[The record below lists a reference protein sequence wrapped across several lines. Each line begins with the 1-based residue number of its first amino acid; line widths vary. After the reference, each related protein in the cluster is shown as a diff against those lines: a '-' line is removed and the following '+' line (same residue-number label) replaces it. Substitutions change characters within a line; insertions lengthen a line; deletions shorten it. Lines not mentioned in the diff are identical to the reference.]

1 MASKI
6 AWVLAAA
13 AVAALPG
20 CASDEL
26 AAGEVLVVS
35 QVEVTPPGAGLRV
48 GGTRQLTAVPKT
60 ASGIPVPN
68 RPVAWSSADP
78 GIATVSEDGM
88 VTAVGLGSTDI
99 TARVDQATGSAE
111 VSVSRTP
118 VAQVVVQPASITLK
132 IGENR
137 KLEVSVRSDE
147 GEALTGRTVT
157 FVSDNAAIATVSATG
172 VVTAIRAGQTVI
184 RARSEGKEA
193 RSDVTVLARPAVRL
207 AFATQPA
214 DAGVGATLAP
224 IRVAVQDEVGST
236 VTTSTASVTV
246 SLDRNPGGATLSG
259 TRTVNASGGVAT
271 FSNLRIDKAG
281 SGYTLRATSGSLSP
295 AISNQFDITGGGDG
309 GDDDDDDGGTSAT
322 VLVITTQPSAD
333 ATSGDKFKRQPV
345 VQLRDASGDDISE
358 AGVAVTA
365 SLVGSGGKLDG
376 KVTVSTNDKGEARYS
391 DLRITGTGTFR
402 IRFSASGLSPVTS
415 SEITVTGKDDDD

>member
-1 MASKI
+1 MVSKI

-13 AVAALPG
+13 ALAALPG

-26 AAGEVLVVS
+26 AAGEVLAVS
-35 QVEVTPPGAGLRV
+35 QVEISPPGTGLRV

-68 RPVAWSSADP
+68 RPVEWSSADP
-78 GIATVSEDGM
+78 GIATVSEAGM
-88 VTAVGLGSTDI
+88 VTAVGLGSTEI
-99 TARVDQATGSAE
+99 TARVDQATGRAE

-118 VAQVVVQPASITLK
+118 VGQVVVQPASATLK
-132 IGENR
+132 IGETR
-137 KLEVSVRSDE
+137 QLVVSVRSDD

-157 FVSDNAAIATVSATG
+157 FVSDNAAIATVSSTG
-172 VVTAIRAGQTVI
+172 VVRAIGAGQTVI

-214 DAGVGATLAP
+214 DAAAGATLAP

-236 VTTSTASVTV
+236 VTTSTASVTL

-259 TRTVNASGGVAT
+259 TRTVTASGGVAT

-295 AISNQFDITGGGDG
+295 AISNQFDITGNNGGDDD
-309 GDDDDDDGGTSAT
+309 DDDDDDGGTSAT
-322 VLVITTQPSAD
+322 VLVITTQPSGD
-333 ATSGDKFKRQPV
+333 AKSGDKFKQQPV
-345 VQLRDASGDDISE
+345 VQLRDGSGDDISD

-365 SLVGSGGKLDG
+365 SLVGSGGKLGG

-391 DLRITGTGTFR
+391 DLRITGKGTFR
-402 IRFSASGLSPVTS
+402 IRFSASGLTAVTS
-415 SEITVTGKDDDD
+415 SEITVKE

>member
-1 MASKI
+1 
-6 AWVLAAA
+6 
-13 AVAALPG
+13 
-20 CASDEL
+20 
-26 AAGEVLVVS
+26 
-35 QVEVTPPGAGLRV
+35 
-48 GGTRQLTAVPKT
+48 
-60 ASGIPVPN
+60 
-68 RPVAWSSADP
+68 
-78 GIATVSEDGM
+78 M

-99 TARVDQATGSAE
+99 TARVDQATGQAE

-118 VAQVVVQPASITLK
+118 VGQVVVQPASFTLK
-132 IGENR
+132 MGETR
-137 KLEVSVRSDE
+137 QLAVSVRSDD
-147 GEALTGRTVT
+147 GDVLTGRTVT
-157 FVSDNAAIATVSATG
+157 FVSDNAAIATVSSTG

-214 DAGVGATLAP
+214 DAAAGATLAP

-236 VTTSTASVTV
+236 VTTSTASVTL

-259 TRTVNASGGVAT
+259 TTTVSASGGVAT
-271 FSNLRIDKAG
+271 FSDLRIDKGG

-295 AISNQFDITGGGDG
+295 AISNQFDITGK
-309 GDDDDDDGGTSAT
+309 DDGGTGAT

-333 ATSGDKFKRQPV
+333 AKSGDKFKRQPV
-345 VQLRDASGDDISE
+345 VQLRDASGDDISD

-365 SLVGSGGKLDG
+365 SLVGSGGKLGG

-402 IRFSASGLSPVTS
+402 IRFSASGLTAVTS
-415 SEITVTGKDDDD
+415 SEITVKE

>member
-1 MASKI
+1 MVSKI

-13 AVAALPG
+13 ALAALPG

-35 QVEVTPPGAGLRV
+35 QVEITPPGAGLRV
-48 GGTRQLTAVPKT
+48 GGTRQLSAVPKT

-68 RPVAWSSADP
+68 RPVDWSSADP
-78 GIATVSEDGM
+78 GIATVSEAGM
-88 VTAVGLGSTDI
+88 VTAVGLGSTEI
-99 TARVDQATGSAE
+99 TARVDQATGRAE

-118 VAQVVVQPASITLK
+118 VGQVVVQPASATLK
-132 IGENR
+132 IGETR
-137 KLEVSVRSDE
+137 QLVVSVRSDD

-157 FVSDNAAIATVSATG
+157 FVSDNAAIATVSSTG
-172 VVTAIRAGQTVI
+172 VVRAIGAGQTVI

-214 DAGVGATLAP
+214 DAAAGATLAP

-236 VTTSTASVTV
+236 VTTSTASVTL

-259 TRTVNASGGVAT
+259 TRTVTASGGVAT

-295 AISNQFDITGGGDG
+295 AISDQFDITGNNGG
-309 GDDDDDDGGTSAT
+309 DDDDDGGTSAT
-322 VLVITTQPSAD
+322 VLVITTQPSGD
-333 ATSGDKFKRQPV
+333 AKSGDKFKRQPV
-345 VQLRDASGDDISE
+345 VQLRDASGDDISD

-365 SLVGSGGKLDG
+365 SLVGSGGKLGG

-402 IRFSASGLSPVTS
+402 IRFSASGLTGVTS
-415 SEITVTGKDDDD
+415 SEITVKE

>member
-1 MASKI
+1 MVSKI

-13 AVAALPG
+13 ALAALPG

-48 GGTRQLTAVPKT
+48 GGTQQLTAVPKT

-68 RPVAWSSADP
+68 RPVDWSSADP
-78 GIATVSEDGM
+78 GIATVSEAGM

-99 TARVDQATGSAE
+99 MARVDQATGRAE
-111 VSVSRTP
+111 VNVSRTP
-118 VAQVVVQPASITLK
+118 VGQVVVQPASFTLEM
-132 IGENR
+132 GETR
-137 KLEVSVRSDE
+137 QLAVSVRSDD

-157 FVSDNAAIATVSATG
+157 FVSDNAAIATVSSAG
-172 VVTAIRAGQTVI
+172 VVTAIGAGQTVI

-214 DAGVGATLAP
+214 DAAAGATLAP

-236 VTTSTASVTV
+236 VTTSTASVTM

-259 TRTVNASGGVAT
+259 TRTVTASGGVAT

-295 AISNQFDITGGGDG
+295 TISNQFDITGNNGG
-309 GDDDDDDGGTSAT
+309 DDDDDGGTSAT
-322 VLVITTQPSAD
+322 VLVITTQPSGD
-333 ATSGDKFKRQPV
+333 AKSGDKFKRQPV
-345 VQLRDASGDDISE
+345 VQLRDASGDDISD

-365 SLVGSGGKLDG
+365 SLVGSGGKLGG

-402 IRFSASGLSPVTS
+402 IRFSASGLTAVTS
-415 SEITVTGKDDDD
+415 SEITVKE

>member
-1 MASKI
+1 MVSKI

-13 AVAALPG
+13 ALAALPG

-35 QVEVTPPGAGLRV
+35 QVEITPPGAGLRV
-48 GGTRQLTAVPKT
+48 GGTRQLSAVPKT

-68 RPVAWSSADP
+68 RPVEWSSADP
-78 GIATVSEDGM
+78 GIATVSEAGM
-88 VTAVGLGSTDI
+88 VTAVGLGSTEI
-99 TARVDQATGSAE
+99 TARVDQATGRAE

-118 VAQVVVQPASITLK
+118 VGQVVVQPTSATLK
-132 IGENR
+132 IGETR
-137 KLEVSVRSDE
+137 QLAVSVRSDD

-157 FVSDNAAIATVSATG
+157 FVSDNAAIATVSSTG
-172 VVTAIRAGQTVI
+172 VVRAIGAGQTVI

-193 RSDVTVLARPAVRL
+193 RTDVTVLARPAVRL

-214 DAGVGATLAP
+214 DAAAGATLAP

-236 VTTSTASVTV
+236 VTTSTASVTL

-259 TRTVNASGGVAT
+259 TRTVTASGGVAT

-295 AISNQFDITGGGDG
+295 AISNQFDITGNNGG
-309 GDDDDDDGGTSAT
+309 DDDDDGGTSAT
-322 VLVITTQPSAD
+322 VLVITTQPSGD
-333 ATSGDKFKRQPV
+333 AKSGDKFKRQPV
-345 VQLRDASGDDISE
+345 VQLRDGSGDDISD

-365 SLVGSGGKLDG
+365 SLVGSGGKLGG

-402 IRFSASGLSPVTS
+402 IRFSASGLTAVTS
-415 SEITVTGKDDDD
+415 SEITVKE

>member
-1 MASKI
+1 MVSKI

-13 AVAALPG
+13 ALAALPG

-35 QVEVTPPGAGLRV
+35 HVEITPPGAGLRV
-48 GGTRQLTAVPKT
+48 GGTRQLSAVPKT

-68 RPVAWSSADP
+68 RPVDWSSADP
-78 GIATVSEDGM
+78 GIATVSEAGM
-88 VTAVGLGSTDI
+88 VTAVGLGSTEI
-99 TARVDQATGSAE
+99 TARVDQATGRAE

-118 VAQVVVQPASITLK
+118 VGQVVVQPASATLK
-132 IGENR
+132 IGETR
-137 KLEVSVRSDE
+137 QLVVSVRSDD

-157 FVSDNAAIATVSATG
+157 FVSDNAAIATVSSTG
-172 VVTAIRAGQTVI
+172 VVRAIGAGQTVI

-214 DAGVGATLAP
+214 DAAAGATLAP
-224 IRVAVQDEVGST
+224 IRVGVQDEVGST
-236 VTTSTASVTV
+236 VATSTASITL

-259 TRTVNASGGVAT
+259 TRTVTASGGVAT

-295 AISNQFDITGGGDG
+295 AISNQFDITGNNG
-309 GDDDDDDGGTSAT
+309 GDDNDGGTSAT
-322 VLVITTQPSAD
+322 VLVITTQPSGD
-333 ATSGDKFKRQPV
+333 AKSGDKFKRQPV
-345 VQLRDASGDDISE
+345 VQLRDASGDDISD
-358 AGVAVTA
+358 AGIAVTA
-365 SLVGSGGKLDG
+365 SLVGSGGKLGG

-402 IRFSASGLSPVTS
+402 IRFSASGLTAVTS
-415 SEITVTGKDDDD
+415 SEITVKE